1 MDDAAD
7 DPGATEAR
15 GIERMAE
22 AGAKIVA
29 GVERQAAEWTERVVT
44 GRAEQW
50 GQLNSEQHDALVAD
64 ARDAGQR
71 AQARVTAELRAFFA
85 LDVAQQRTTPLAI
98 VRTLRTEATE
108 VLTRAG
114 VPPIERDPYEVRAFP
129 DDIYGIVPHALT
141 ELGDEDLGPTLLVW
155 GLGKSA
161 VLRARSNR
169 HEGS

>member
-1 MDDAAD
+1 M
-7 DPGATEAR
+7 
-15 GIERMAE
+15 
-22 AGAKIVA
+22 
-29 GVERQAAEWTERVVT
+29 
-44 GRAEQW
+44 
-50 GQLNSEQHDALVAD
+50 
-64 ARDAGQR
+64 
-71 AQARVTAELRAFFA
+71 TAELRAFFA

-108 VLTRAG
+108 VLARAG
-114 VPPIERDPYEVRAFP
+114 VPAVERDPYEVRAFP

-141 ELGDEDLGPTLLVW
+141 ELGDDDLGPTLLVW

>member
-1 MDDAAD
+1 M
-7 DPGATEAR
+7 T
-15 GIERMAE
+15 E

-29 GVERQAAEWTERVVT
+29 GVEQHAAAWTVRVVT
-44 GRAEQW
+44 GRADQW
-50 GQLNSEQHDALVAD
+50 GGLSPEQRDALIAD
-64 ARDAGQR
+64 ARDAGQHAR
-71 AQARVTAELRAFFA
+71 ARVTAELRAFFA
-85 LDVAQQRTTPLAI
+85 LDAAQQRTTPLAI

-108 VLTRAG
+108 ALARAG
-114 VPPIERDPYEVRAFP
+114 VPPIERDPYEARAFP

-141 ELGDEDLGPTLLVW
+141 ELGDDDLGPTLLVW

>member
-22 AGAKIVA
+22 AGAAIVA
-29 GVERQAAEWTERVVT
+29 GVEQHAVAWTERVVT
-44 GRAEQW
+44 GLADHW
-50 GQLNSEQHDALVAD
+50 GRLDPERRDALIAD
-64 ARDAGQR
+64 ARDAGGR
-71 AQARVTAELRAFFA
+71 ARARVTAELRAFFA

-108 VLTRAG
+108 VLARAG
-114 VPPIERDPYEVRAFP
+114 IPPVERDPYEVRAFP
-129 DDIYGIVPHALT
+129 DDIYGIVPHALI
-141 ELGDEDLGPTLLVW
+141 ELGDDDLGPTLLVW
-155 GLGKSA
+155 GLAKSA